1 MNKCPMLKN
10 PYKFQITSK
19 TRWVVGWVKTHVL
32 LSAQRTDATSLSVN
46 MNLMKES
53 VCQEAK
59 GRGRTFAS
67 ILLIL
72 SAQQHFSSLSAEECE
87 KGRKHLRGHFDVS
100 PPAAVE
106 EPGQKLSLPPVNKP

>member
-1 MNKCPMLKN
+1 MLKN
-10 PYKFQITSK
+10 PHKFHITSE
-19 TRWVVGWVKTHVL
+19 TRWVVCRVKTHML
-32 LSAQRTDATSLSVN
+32 LPAQRTDAPSLPVN
-46 MNLMKES
+46 THLMKERVS
-53 VCQEAK
+53 QEAK

-72 SAQQHFSSLSAEECE
+72 SAQQHFPSLSAEECE